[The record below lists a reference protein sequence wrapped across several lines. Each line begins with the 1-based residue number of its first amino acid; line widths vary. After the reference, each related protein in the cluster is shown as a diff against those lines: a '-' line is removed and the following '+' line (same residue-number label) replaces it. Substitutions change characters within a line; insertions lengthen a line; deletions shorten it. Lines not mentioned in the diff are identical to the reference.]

1 MQPRYRFGVSE
12 FTTTPWTFEQDVES
26 YAQLGVEA
34 IEVCEF
40 KLDDQRVGEQLGLIA
55 RHGLLLSSAQP
66 RIRTLFPSLSQP
78 EPADPGERMKLFQQ
92 TIQRFGA
99 LAEGVSFVTNT
110 GRPPQ
115 GNVQRVYEVAVD
127 VYRELAD
134 AAAQVG
140 ARIAFEPL
148 NPTLMNVE
156 TAIWTIQQA
165 LHLVEQVQRPNFGLC
180 IDSWNVW
187 QNPNLYEAL
196 AACGDKIFVVHL
208 GDWHTPRSFQDRL
221 SVGRGEIP
229 FPALL
234 RAIHA
239 SGFEGA
245 YSVELFSAGVPD
257 SLWEGDLRQLIRD
270 NRAQLELAW
279 QAAFPVKSPQ
289 EQKGLS

>member
-40 KLDDQRVGEQLGLIA
+40 KLDDQRVDEQLGLIA

-78 EPADPGERMKLFQQ
+78 EPADPRERMKLFQQ

-115 GNVQRVYEVAVD
+115 GNVQQVYEVAAD

-270 NRAQLELAW
+270 NHAQLELAW

>member
-1 MQPRYRFGVSE
+1 MQPGYRFGVSE
-12 FTTTPWTFEQDVES
+12 FTTTPWTFEQDVEF

-34 IEVCEF
+34 IEVCEI

-66 RIRTLFPSLSQP
+66 RVRTLFPSQSQP
-78 EPADPGERMKLFQQ
+78 EPADPGERMKLFQH
-92 TIQRFGA
+92 TIRRFGA

-115 GNVQRVYEVAVD
+115 GNVQRVYEVAAD
-127 VYRELAD
+127 VYRDLAD
-134 AAAQVG
+134 EAARVG

-187 QNPNLYEAL
+187 QNPDLYEAL
-196 AACGDKIFVVHL
+196 AACGDRIFVAHL
-208 GDWHTPRSFQDRL
+208 GDWRTPRSFQDRL

-239 SGFEGA
+239 TGFAGA
-245 YSVELFSAGVPD
+245 YSVELFSAGVPN

-270 NRAQLELAW
+270 NHTQLDLAW
-279 QAAFPVKSPQ
+279 QAAFEAESPQ
-289 EQKGLS
+289 EQKNLS

>member
-66 RIRTLFPSLSQP
+66 RIRTLFPRLSQP
-78 EPADPGERMKLFQQ
+78 EPADPRERMKLFQQ

-115 GNVQRVYEVAVD
+115 GNVQRVYEVAAD

-140 ARIAFEPL
+140 AHIAFEPL

-289 EQKGLS
+289 EQEGLS

>member
-289 EQKGLS
+289 EQEGLS